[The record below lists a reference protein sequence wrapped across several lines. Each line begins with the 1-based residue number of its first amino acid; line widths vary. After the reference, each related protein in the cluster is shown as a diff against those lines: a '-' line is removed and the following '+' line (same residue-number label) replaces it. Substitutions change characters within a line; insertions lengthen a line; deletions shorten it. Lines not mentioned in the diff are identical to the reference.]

1 MIEISLS
8 TEILK
13 VEASTD
19 QIQSSVR
26 SILEL
31 CSEMSQEPVSLLW
44 PLLTAGSRCL
54 NEENRNWVRQL
65 FDVFRPH
72 YCQDLET
79 AVRSI
84 RTKRAELGAD
94 SQESI
99 LVEQWTR
106 MDCGAGFTDWSVLMR
121 DMGKQVCL
129 K

>member
-8 TEILK
+8 TEVLK

-79 AVRSI
+79 AVGS
-84 RTKRAELGAD
+84 
-94 SQESI
+94 
-99 LVEQWTR
+99 
-106 MDCGAGFTDWSVLMR
+106 SVLGGGNWELIDR
-121 DMGKQVCL
+121 SRYWSNSGLGWTVGLDSRTGL
-129 K
+129 FS